1 MPFMSPLG
9 FCHTQARRRG
19 SSAIFAFSGKSFLS
33 FLSES
38 FWRLFLCEEASLS
51 GDGVGVS
58 QLLQFLDSLKN
69 YEREGVPQGAGTD
82 SDAGFD
88 LQRMHRLLLHLGD
101 PLSCYSVVHVAGT
114 KGKGSTVAFIS
125 NILRS
130 AGLSVGTYTSPHL
143 TSIRERITAGKT
155 GDPISDEMLVE
166 LFSNLHANLEK
177 AIAAEPGTL
186 THFEVLTAL
195 AFSHFAREKVDLAV
209 VETGLGGARDATNVI
224 SAKGLAAA
232 VIVGIGT
239 EHLAA
244 LGGSLESIAL
254 AKSGIIK
261 DGRPVVVGQQK
272 DSTTKDIILKVA
284 ASKEAPVRA
293 AFGSSAQCEIVEVCS
308 GSDAPFQIC
317 NFFLDDTSEIESRW
331 EMKNVRLSALGA
343 HQQENALTAI
353 STVLSLRHQGWNI
366 PDSSIRAGLEATVIP
381 GRFQILDQHKAQA
394 LGFSNARV
402 ILDGAHTEASAN
414 ALACTLM
421 EYFPTAKLALVVGMA
436 SDKDHFAFARSL
448 LEEAQ
453 PHLVVTTRVSVAGS
467 LERSTSGAELA
478 QSWCQAAKSAN
489 MEVILQSVQQP
500 FLDHRNQNLATHNV
514 SRRTGSADKAAI
526 MAQDYTAET
535 QTPVGSKGS
544 VVVLEAEKMEAAIS
558 TAAKY
563 VEQRSDETQRIW
575 VVCITGSLHGV
586 ATVLSLLP

>member
-1 MPFMSPLG
+1 MQLFSIFVSPSIV
-9 FCHTQARRRG
+9 TNKKV
-19 SSAIFAFSGKSFLS
+19 SIFYKYHILNHYNSKFHHFHSICVFT
-33 FLSES
+33 
-38 FWRLFLCEEASLS
+38 C
-51 GDGVGVS
+51 GDGVGVA

-88 LQRMHRLLLHLGD
+88 LQRMHRLLLHLGN

-155 GDPISDEMLVE
+155 GDPISDEMLLE
-166 LFSNLHANLEK
+166 LFSNLRANLDK

-293 AFGSSAQCEIVEVCS
+293 AFGSSAQCEVVEVCS

-353 STVLSLRHQGWNI
+353 STVLSLRHQGWDI

-448 LEEAQ
+448 LEEAP

-500 FLDHRNQNLATHNV
+500 FVDHRNQNLATHNV